1 MDSMDLEREKGITI
15 QSAATFARWGDAHIN
30 IIDTPGHVD
39 FTIEVERALR
49 VLDGGILVLCG
60 VSGVQSQ
67 SLTVDRQMK
76 RYNVP
81 RLAFV
86 NKLDRQGSNPWK
98 VIDDLRNQLK
108 LNAAAVQIPIGLE
121 GDHAGVVD
129 IVEMKS
135 ITFHGDN
142 GENIECGDIPADMA
156 DLVEEKRLE
165 LIERLADVDDEIAE
179 LFLMEEIP
187 DADDLKAAI
196 RRQVIS
202 CSFVPVFMGSAFKN
216 KGVQPLL
223 DGVVSY
229 LPEPIEKPNFA
240 LDRSKGEEQ
249 VPVTGK
255 NEDPLL
261 ALAFKLE
268 ETPFGQLTYMRVYQ
282 GMLKKG
288 EYITNV
294 NDGKKVKLNR
304 IVRMHSDEMED
315 VTEAGSGEVVA
326 MFGIDCRSMD
336 TFSDGNMDLAM
347 SSMFVPE
354 PVMSLAIK
362 PAKSNMQ
369 NNFAK
374 ALSKFTK
381 EDPTLRV
388 RIDPETKETIISGMG
403 ELHLE
408 VYIERMNREYNV
420 EVISGQPNVNYKETI
435 NKKVEFDWLHKK
447 QTGGSGQYA
456 KVIGYIEPLSE
467 NELKESGEANQFENK
482 CTGTNIPPEYYT
494 SCEKGMNDAVTEGA
508 LVGCEVEGLRVVLQ
522 DGASHAVD
530 SSDMA
535 FRTCM
540 ANAIRDAMR
549 RASPSILEP
558 MMSVEVEIPSEFQ
571 GTVVAGLNRRMG
583 LIQSSDMNDDG
594 SGMKI
599 VAEVPL
605 SNMFGYST
613 EIRSQ
618 TQGKGE
624 FTMEYLKHLP
634 VAKNI
639 QEELQQ
645 KYREEM
651 EQKDKAA

>member
-15 QSAATFARWGDAHIN
+15 QSAATFCRWDDAHVN

-98 VIDDLRNQLK
+98 VIDDLRDQLK

-129 IVEMKS
+129 IVEGRS
-135 ITFHGDN
+135 IVFHGDN
-142 GENIECGDIPADMA
+142 GETMEYGDVPADMT

-187 DADDLKAAI
+187 ETDDLKAAI
-196 RRQVIS
+196 RRQVIA

-223 DGVVSY
+223 DGVISY

-240 LDRSKGEEQ
+240 LDRSKGEEKVQ
-249 VPVTGK
+249 ISG
-255 NEDPLL
+255 NSDDPLL

-315 VTEAGSGEVVA
+315 VSEAGSGEVVA

-336 TFSDGNMDLAM
+336 TFSDGKMNLAM

-408 VYIERMNREYNV
+408 VYIERMIREYSV
-420 EVISGQPNVNYKETI
+420 ECISGQPNVNYKETI
-435 NKKVEFDWLHKK
+435 NKKIEFDWLHKK

-456 KVIGYIEPLSE
+456 KVIGYIEPLTE
-467 NELKESGEANQFENK
+467 NETNESGQVNQFENK

-535 FRTCM
+535 FRTAM
-540 ANAIRDAMR
+540 ANAIRDSMR
-549 RASPSILEP
+549 KASPSILEP
-558 MMSVEVEIPSEFQ
+558 MMSVEVEIPSDFQ

-645 KYREEM
+645 KYREELD
-651 EQKDKAA
+651 QKEKAA

>member
-76 RYNVP
+76 RYDVP

-135 ITFHGDN
+135 IIFHGDN
-142 GENIECGDIPADMA
+142 GENIEYGDIPADMA

-187 DADDLKAAI
+187 EVDDLKAAI

-240 LDRSKGEEQ
+240 LDRSKGGEK

-435 NKKVEFDWLHKK
+435 NKKIEFDWLHKK

-467 NELKESGEANQFENK
+467 NEMKESGEANQFENK